1 MILALDVGDKRVGL
15 AVARPPSLIPA
26 QLETVL
32 RKDAEKRILDLIN
45 SEKVETVVI
54 GLPLSENDNT
64 TDQAESIKRFATRLK
79 KRAQVKIEFV
89 DEYDSSEEAKE
100 RIKFAGGS
108 IDAISAQV
116 ILERYLNA

>member
-15 AVARPPSLIPA
+15 AVARAPSLVPT

-45 SEKVETVVI
+45 KEKFETIVV

-64 TDQAESIKRFATRLK
+64 TEQAESIKRFATRLK

-89 DEYDSSEEAKE
+89 DEYDSSEEAKN
-100 RIKFAGGS
+100 RIKLVGGS
-108 IDAISAQV
+108 IDAISAQI

>member
-1 MILALDVGDKRVGL
+1 MIIALDVGDKRVGI
-15 AVARPPSLIPA
+15 AVARPPSLIPT

-45 SEKVETVVI
+45 KDKVETVVV
-54 GLPLSENDNT
+54 GLPLSETDNF

-89 DEYDSSEEAKE
+89 DEYSSSEEAKE
-100 RIKFAGGS
+100 RIRLVGGS